1 MDFLSRL
8 NKIKPDTKPKLKPKE
23 DKRKDFFV
31 ILSKEWVEGML
42 IFYAKCKKK
51 FADKDIPPLTKIFE
65 KQHKCAVS
73 LSISPDDPHILK
85 LIFHQPRGL
94 EKIV

>member
-1 MDFLSRL
+1 MDFLSRFI
-8 NKIKPDTKPKLKPKE
+8 KIKPDSNPKLKPKI

-31 ILSKEWVEGML
+31 ILSKELVGEML
-42 IFYAKCKKK
+42 IFQAKCKKK

-85 LIFHQPRGL
+85 LVFHQP
-94 EKIV
+94 KNIVKL